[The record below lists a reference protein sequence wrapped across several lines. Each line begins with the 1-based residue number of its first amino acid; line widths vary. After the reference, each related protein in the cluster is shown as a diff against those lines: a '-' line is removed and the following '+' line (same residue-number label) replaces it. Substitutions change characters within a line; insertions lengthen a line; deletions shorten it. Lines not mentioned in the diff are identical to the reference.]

1 MKHQATVVAHNNKL
15 HIFSEGHSFVVGLA
29 AASSAAADKGS
40 KSSLL
45 APMPG
50 KVIKIVAKT
59 GDQVKK
65 GQPLIIL
72 EAMKMEHVVR
82 APFDGEVKAVLA
94 EPGQLIS
101 QKSTLINFVPL

>member
-1 MKHQATVVAHNNKL
+1 MASHNDKL
-15 HIFSEGHSFVVGLA
+15 HIFSEGCYFAVGLPGSH
-29 AASSAAADKGS
+29 SSQADKAP

-50 KVIKIVAKT
+50 KVIKLVAKT
-59 GDQVKK
+59 GDKVKK
-65 GQPLIIL
+65 GEPLIIL

-82 APFDGEVKAVLA
+82 APYDGEVKAVLA

-101 QKSTLINFVPL
+101 QKSTLIDFVPLAKN